1 MPRQVVLSAAVCTK
15 NGKALVAR
23 QFINMSRI
31 RIEGLLA
38 AFPKLMGSG
47 SGTQHTFIETD
58 SVRCVSPANPLAAQF
73 CARRRCRESCPAFPF
88 QRRFRGEIIGVPRSE
103 HKLTAHF

>member
-1 MPRQVVLSAAVCTK
+1 VVLSVAVCTK

-23 QFINMSRI
+23 QFVNMTRI

-38 AFPKLMGSG
+38 AFPKLLGSG

-58 SVRCVSPANPLAAQF
+58 SVR
-73 CARRRCRESCPAFPF
+73 
-88 QRRFRGEIIGVPRSE
+88 
-103 HKLTAHF
+103 